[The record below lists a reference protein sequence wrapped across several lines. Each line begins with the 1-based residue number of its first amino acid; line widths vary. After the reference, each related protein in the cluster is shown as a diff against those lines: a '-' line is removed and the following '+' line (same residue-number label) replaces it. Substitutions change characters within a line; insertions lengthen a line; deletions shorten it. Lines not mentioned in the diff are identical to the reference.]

1 MKIEIK
7 EKIKRNLPKM
17 FSFFLFFGVI
27 TILPIITI
35 ILPKKEFSEIENRV
49 LSDAPKFSFSSV
61 LDRSFMK
68 DSESYF
74 ADHFVGRTE
83 WIKAKTQM
91 ELLSG
96 RREING
102 VYIDGERMVEKLDS
116 PDYKTISKSISAI
129 NNFSETTGLKT
140 YVMIVPTSAEI
151 YSSSNPN
158 INQKEEIDSIYS
170 ELSGENIITLDAYNA
185 LNSNKEDYIYYR
197 TDHHWT
203 TLGAYYVYSTTIY
216 DMGFTPISWDNYNIE
231 HASSEFKGTLYSKTL
246 YDGIKSDM
254 IDIYYPVSGVD
265 ITSVDVY
272 TGKRTENYESY
283 YFRDFLET
291 KDKYSVFGGQNQP
304 VVNIKTNS
312 YNENKLLVIKD
323 SYANSYVPFLS
334 QHYSEITMLDMRY
347 IDVPYNEIVD
357 IDDYDQVLFL
367 YNYSTFA
374 QDKNI
379 RKLDF

>member
-1 MKIEIK
+1 MRYEKK
-7 EKIKRNLPKM
+7 EKIKRNLPKIL
-17 FSFFLFFGVI
+17 SFFFFFGVI
-27 TILPIITI
+27 TILPLMTI

-49 LSDAPKFSFSSV
+49 LSKAPSLSFSSV

-68 DSESYF
+68 NSESYF
-74 ADHFVGRTE
+74 ADHFVGRTD

-96 RREING
+96 KREING
-102 VYIDGERMVEKLDS
+102 VYIEDGRMVEKLAS
-116 PDYKTISKSISAI
+116 PDYKTISRSILAI
-129 NNFSETTGLKT
+129 NNFSKNTGLET

-158 INQKEEIDSIYS
+158 INQKDGIDKIYS
-170 ELSGENIITLDAYNA
+170 EFSAENIITLDAYTS
-185 LNSNKEDYIYYR
+185 LNSHKDDYIYYR

-203 TLGAYYVYSTTIY
+203 TLGAYYVYSTTLY
-216 DMGFTPISWDNYNIE
+216 DMGFTPVSWDNYNIE
-231 HASSEFKGTLYSKTL
+231 HASSDFKGTLYSKTL
-246 YDGIKSDM
+246 YDGVKSDM
-254 IDIYYPVSGVD
+254 IDIYYPTSGVD
-265 ITSVDVY
+265 IISVEIY
-272 TGKRTENYESY
+272 TGKGTETYESY
-283 YFRDFLET
+283 YFRDFLEM

-304 VVNIKTNS
+304 VMNIKTNAL
-312 YNENKLLVIKD
+312 NENKLLVIKD
-323 SYANSYVPFLS
+323 SYANSYIPFLA

-347 IDVPYNEIVD
+347 IDVPYNEI
-357 IDDYDQVLFL
+357 INTDDYDQVLFL

>member
-1 MKIEIK
+1 MKPEIK
-7 EKIKRNLPKM
+7 EKIRKNLPKM
-17 FSFFLFFGVI
+17 LSFFFFFGVI
-27 TILPIITI
+27 TILPLMTI

-49 LSDAPKFSFSSV
+49 LSKAPEFSFSSV

-68 DSESYF
+68 NSESYF
-74 ADHFVGRTE
+74 ADHFVGRTD

-96 RREING
+96 KREING
-102 VYIDGERMVEKLDS
+102 VYVSGDRMVEKLDS
-116 PDYKTISKSISAI
+116 PDYNVILKSISAI
-129 NNFSETTGLKT
+129 NNFSETTGLET
-140 YVMIVPTSAEI
+140 YVMIVPTSAEF

-158 INQKEEIDSIYS
+158 VNQKEEIDKIYS
-170 ELSGENIITLDAYNA
+170 ELSGENVITLDAYTV

-203 TLGAYYVYSTTIY
+203 TLGAYYVYSTTVY
-216 DMGFTPISWDNYNIE
+216 DMGITPVSWNNYNIE
-231 HASSEFKGTLYSKTL
+231 HASSDFKGTLYSKTL

-254 IDIYYPVSGVD
+254 IDIYYPTSGVD
-265 ITSVDVY
+265 IVSVDIH
-272 TGKRTENYESY
+272 TGKGTDTYESY

-304 VVNIKTNS
+304 VVNIKTDS

-323 SYANSYVPFLS
+323 SYANAYIPFLC
-334 QHYSEITMLDMRY
+334 QHYSEITMLEMRY
-347 IDVPYNEIVD
+347 IDVPYDEVIN
-357 IDDYDQVLFL
+357 IDDYNQVLFL

>member
-1 MKIEIK
+1 MKPEIK
-7 EKIKRNLPKM
+7 EKIRKNLPKM
-17 FSFFLFFGVI
+17 LSFFFFFGVI
-27 TILPIITI
+27 TILPLMTI

-49 LSDAPKFSFSSV
+49 LSKAPEFSFSSV

-68 DSESYF
+68 NSESYF
-74 ADHFVGRTE
+74 ADHFVGRTD

-96 RREING
+96 KREING
-102 VYIDGERMVEKLDS
+102 VYVSGDRMVEKLDS
-116 PDYKTISKSISAI
+116 PDYNVISKSISAI
-129 NNFSETTGLKT
+129 NNFSETTGLET
-140 YVMIVPTSAEI
+140 YVMIVPTSAEF

-158 INQKEEIDSIYS
+158 VNQKEEIDKIYS
-170 ELSGENIITLDAYNA
+170 ELSGENVITLDAYTV

-203 TLGAYYVYSTTIY
+203 TLGAYYVYSTTVY
-216 DMGFTPISWDNYNIE
+216 DMGITPVSWNNYNIE
-231 HASSEFKGTLYSKTL
+231 HASSDFKGTLYSKTL

-254 IDIYYPVSGVD
+254 IDIYYPTSGVD
-265 ITSVDVY
+265 IVSVDIH
-272 TGKRTENYESY
+272 TGKGTDTYESY

-323 SYANSYVPFLS
+323 SYANAYIPFLC

-347 IDVPYNEIVD
+347 IDVPYDEVINT
-357 IDDYDQVLFL
+357 DDYNQVLFL

>member
-49 LSDAPKFSFSSV
+49 LSDVPKFSFSSV

-158 INQKEEIDSIYS
+158 INQKEEIDKIYS
-170 ELSGENIITLDAYNA
+170 ELSGENIITLDAYA
-185 LNSNKEDYIYYR
+185 TLNSHKEDYIYYR

-231 HASSEFKGTLYSKTL
+231 HASSEFKGTLYSTTL

-272 TGKRTENYESY
+272 TGKGTENYESY

-357 IDDYDQVLFL
+357 IDD
-367 YNYSTFA
+367 
-374 QDKNI
+374 
-379 RKLDF
+379 

>member
-1 MKIEIK
+1 MKPEIK
-7 EKIKRNLPKM
+7 EKIRKNLPKM
-17 FSFFLFFGVI
+17 LSFFFFFGVI
-27 TILPIITI
+27 TILPLMTI

-49 LSDAPKFSFSSV
+49 LSKAPEFSFSSV

-68 DSESYF
+68 NSESYF
-74 ADHFVGRTE
+74 ADHFVGRTD

-96 RREING
+96 KREING
-102 VYIDGERMVEKLDS
+102 VYVSGDRMVEKLDS
-116 PDYKTISKSISAI
+116 PDYNVILKSISAI
-129 NNFSETTGLKT
+129 NNFSETTGLET
-140 YVMIVPTSAEI
+140 YVMIVPTSAEF

-158 INQKEEIDSIYS
+158 VNQKEEIDKIYS
-170 ELSGENIITLDAYNA
+170 ELSGENVITLDAYTV

-203 TLGAYYVYSTTIY
+203 TLGAYYVYSTTVY
-216 DMGFTPISWDNYNIE
+216 DMGITPVSWNNYNIE
-231 HASSEFKGTLYSKTL
+231 HASSDFKGTLYSKTL

-254 IDIYYPVSGVD
+254 IDIYYPTSGVD
-265 ITSVDVY
+265 IVSVDIH
-272 TGKRTENYESY
+272 TGKGTDTYESY

-304 VVNIKTNS
+304 VVNIKTDS

-323 SYANSYVPFLS
+323 SYANAYIPFLC

-347 IDVPYNEIVD
+347 IDVPYDEVIN
-357 IDDYDQVLFL
+357 IDDYNQVLFL

>member
-49 LSDAPKFSFSSV
+49 LSDVPKFSFSSA

-96 RREING
+96 KREING

-272 TGKRTENYESY
+272 TGKGTENYESY

-334 QHYSEITMLDMRY
+334 QHYSEITMIDMRY

>member
-272 TGKRTENYESY
+272 TGKGTENYESY

>member
-49 LSDAPKFSFSSV
+49 LSDVPKFSFSSV

-158 INQKEEIDSIYS
+158 INQKEEIDKIYS
-170 ELSGENIITLDAYNA
+170 ELSGENIITLDAYA
-185 LNSNKEDYIYYR
+185 TLNSHKEDYIYYR

-231 HASSEFKGTLYSKTL
+231 HASSEFKGTLYSTTL

-272 TGKRTENYESY
+272 TGKGTENYESY

-357 IDDYDQVLFL
+357 IDD
-367 YNYSTFA
+367 NYSTFA